1 FAASAVG
8 SVAYQP
14 EAIVKVNV
22 ELELDLDLKELSL
35 AELQRIIR
43 QLVST
48 DESRVVK
55 EAKVKEFKI
64 LR

>member
-1 FAASAVG
+1 LGCRDYPTLAR
-8 SVAYQP
+8 
-14 EAIVKVNV
+14 EERVKVNV
-22 ELELDLDLKELSL
+22 ELELDVDLKELSL

-55 EAKVKEFKI
+55 EAKVKNFKI
-64 LR
+64 VK